1 MKIIT
6 HFEKPVKK
14 QIFFYE
20 VELEPFDE
28 NYFIEKIEKGI
39 LENNNNNFKSDV
51 QGEMTSFQFFVE
63 DPFLEKILKNFLRG
77 IKFERG
83 WGIVLVDAWGIK
95 MTKGCYTNYHDHI
108 ESSYSGILYLSKSS
122 VPLILPELN
131 KKIYPEKY
139 KILFFDSFL
148 NHGTEK
154 IIDETKYAIAF
165 NFKKNKYWKA
175 T

>member
-1 MKIIT
+1 
-6 HFEKPVKK
+6 
-14 QIFFYE
+14 
-20 VELEPFDE
+20 
-28 NYFIEKIEKGI
+28 
-39 LENNNNNFKSDV
+39 
-51 QGEMTSFQFFVE
+51 
-63 DPFLEKILKNFLRG
+63 
-77 IKFERG
+77 
-83 WGIVLVDAWGIK
+83 